1 MIKTFLLSICLVF
14 SSVIFAQTEAENQ
27 KTTLFNYVSFLA
39 SNDLK
44 GRETGTPGEEAAANF
59 IAAKFKEIGL
69 KPLGEERT
77 YFQTFSFKPKP
88 HPHASEKEMENV
100 EPEFGKNVIAFLD
113 NGAEYTIVLGAHF
126 DHLGE
131 GNHQE
136 GSLYAGDEPMI
147 HNGADDN
154 ASGTAVIMMLAEEL
168 KSRKDLTNNNYLFIA
183 FSGEE
188 KGLFGSSYFS
198 KNSTISLDQVNYMIN
213 LDMVGRYREEKGLA
227 INGTGTSP
235 IWDDRIKKVNKQD
248 ITIVSDPS
256 GIGPSDHTSFYLK
269 DIPVLHFFT
278 GQHEDY
284 HKPSDDIDKVNF
296 EGMIMVSNFIK
307 DLIASL
313 NWEGKLEFNETK
325 QENSTKAP
333 KFSVTLG
340 VMPDYVYTGKGMR
353 VDSVIKG
360 RVGDKGG
367 LKNGDVVIKIGD
379 IEVEDIYKY
388 MEGLAKFKKGD
399 TAEVVILR
407 GKKSKKKTLKV
418 IFE

>member
-1 MIKTFLLSICLVF
+1 MIKTFLLSISLVF

-27 KTTLFNYVSFLA
+27 KTTLYNYVSFLA

-59 IAAKFKEIGL
+59 IAAKFKENGL
-69 KPLGEERT
+69 KPLGEEGT

-100 EPEFGKNVIAFLD
+100 EPVLGKNVIAFLD
-113 NGAEYTIVLGAHF
+113 NGAEYTIILGAHF

-136 GSLYAGDEPMI
+136 GSLYAGDEPRI

-284 HKPSDDIDKVNF
+284 HKPSDDIEKVNF
-296 EGMIMVSNFIK
+296 EGMIMISNFIK

-340 VMPDYVYTGKGMR
+340 VMPDYMYSGEGMKIDGIIDDR
-353 VDSVIKG
+353 PGQKA
-360 RVGDKGG
+360 G
-367 LKNGDVVIKIGD
+367 LKSGD
-379 IEVEDIYKY
+379 IVTILGEVEVTDMQSY
-388 MEGLAKFKKGD
+388 MKALGSFSKGD
-399 TAEVVILR
+399 LAPIEVLR
-407 GKKSKKKTLKV
+407 DGKKQKLEV
-418 IFE
+418 QF

>member
-1 MIKTFLLSICLVF
+1 MIKTFLLSISLVF

-27 KTTLFNYVSFLA
+27 KTTLYNYVSFLA

-44 GRETGTPGEEAAANF
+44 GRETGTSGEEAAANF
-59 IAAKFKEIGL
+59 IAAKFKENGL
-69 KPLGEERT
+69 KPLGEEGT

-100 EPEFGKNVIAFLD
+100 EPVLGKNVIAFLD
-113 NGAEYTIVLGAHF
+113 NGAEYTIILGAHF

-136 GSLYAGDEPMI
+136 GSLYAGDEPRI

-284 HKPSDDIDKVNF
+284 HKPSDDIEKVNF
-296 EGMIMVSNFIK
+296 EGMIMISNFIK

-340 VMPDYVYTGKGMR
+340 VMPDYMYSGEGMKIDGIIDDR
-353 VDSVIKG
+353 PGQKA
-360 RVGDKGG
+360 G
-367 LKNGDVVIKIGD
+367 LKSGD
-379 IEVEDIYKY
+379 IVNKLGKVEVTDMQSY
-388 MEGLAKFKKGD
+388 MKALGSFSKGD
-399 TAEVVILR
+399 LAPIEVLR
-407 GKKSKKKTLKV
+407 DGKKQKLEV
-418 IFE
+418 QF

>member
-1 MIKTFLLSICLVF
+1 MIKTFLLSISLVF

-27 KTTLFNYVSFLA
+27 KTTLYNYVSFLA

-44 GRETGTPGEEAAANF
+44 GRETGTSGEEAAANF
-59 IAAKFKEIGL
+59 IAAKFKENGL
-69 KPLGEERT
+69 KPLGEEGT

-100 EPEFGKNVIAFLD
+100 EPVLGKNVIAFLD
-113 NGAEYTIVLGAHF
+113 NGAEYTIILGAHF

-284 HKPSDDIDKVNF
+284 HKPSDDIEKVNF
-296 EGMIMVSNFIK
+296 EGMIMISNFIK

-340 VMPDYVYTGKGMR
+340 VMPDYMYSGEGMKIDGIIDDR
-353 VDSVIKG
+353 PGQKA
-360 RVGDKGG
+360 G
-367 LKNGDVVIKIGD
+367 LKSGD
-379 IEVEDIYKY
+379 IVNKLGKVEVTDMQSY
-388 MEGLAKFKKGD
+388 MKALGSFSKGD
-399 TAEVVILR
+399 LAPIEVLR
-407 GKKSKKKTLKV
+407 DGKKQKLEV
-418 IFE
+418 QF